1 MTLQK
6 TRRSVYDL
14 GEVGNMKRPGTV
26 VVFALVLAVSRLG
39 AADTLELEKGDT
51 LSGKLTRFADGVVH
65 FRTKMA
71 GNVII
76 PIDEVG
82 RLATDAPVVV
92 KKKDGATLEGPIT
105 LNQKQVIIAQGEKSK
120 SIPVDQVETI
130 EPAPKDTAPA
140 RSPLRRSAETGLLW
154 RSGSEDYADVFG
166 RLKLSTTLDPY
177 LFDADLFLERA
188 DADEFPRWLTASTRL
203 RVHPDR
209 LWQPAL
215 GLDFDRDT
223 DKALLS
229 RAGINFGLVRA
240 FPDLGLEAEAGLQ
253 AETARWR
260 HEPSKEDL
268 NLRLALRY
276 TRQIF
281 ENGSFTN
288 SISFSPSL
296 IVTGRLRA
304 RSESSLA
311 FPFAQRITL
320 KLNLLI
326 DYEDYPQLQD
336 LPKWRTTIGASFLWD
351 F

>member
-1 MTLQK
+1 
-6 TRRSVYDL
+6 
-14 GEVGNMKRPGTV
+14 MKGAGTV
-26 VVFALVLAVSRLG
+26 VVVALVLAMCRLG
-39 AADTLELEKGDT
+39 AADTLQLEKGDN
-51 LSGKLTRFADGVVH
+51 LSGKLIRFAEGVVH

-76 PIDEVG
+76 PIEEVG
-82 RLATDAPVVV
+82 RLATDEPVVV
-92 KKKDGATLEGPIT
+92 KKKDGATLEGPIS
-105 LNQKQVIIAQGEKSK
+105 LDQKQVIIAQGEKSR
-120 SIPVDQVETI
+120 SVPVDQVETI
-130 EPAPKDTAPA
+130 EPAPKNLAPA
-140 RSPLRRSAETGLLW
+140 GSPLHLSAETGLLW
-154 RSGSEDYADVFG
+154 RSGNEDYTDLFG
-166 RLKLSTTLDPY
+166 RLRLSTTLDPY

-203 RVHPDR
+203 RIHPDR

-215 GLDFDRDT
+215 GLDFERDT

-229 RAGINFGLVRA
+229 RAGLNFGLVRA

-260 HEPSKEDL
+260 HEPSDDGL
-268 NLRLALRY
+268 NLRVALRY

-281 ENGSFTN
+281 ENGAFTN
-288 SISFSPSL
+288 SLSFTPSL
-296 IVTGRLRA
+296 INPERLRA
-304 RSESSLA
+304 QSESSLA
-311 FPFAQRITL
+311 FPFAQRIKL

>member
-1 MTLQK
+1 
-6 TRRSVYDL
+6 
-14 GEVGNMKRPGTV
+14 MKRLGTV
-26 VVFALVLAVSRLG
+26 VVVALVLAMSRLG
-39 AADTLELEKGDT
+39 AADTLELAKGDN

-76 PIDEVG
+76 PIDEVA

-92 KKKDGATLEGPIT
+92 KKKDGATIEGVVTIAR
-105 LNQKQVIIAQGEKSK
+105 KQVLVKTPGEKPE
-120 SIPVDQVETI
+120 SISLDQVDRI
-130 EPAPKDTAPA
+130 QPADKDAAPA
-140 RSPLRRSAETGLLW
+140 KSPLHLSAETGLLW
-154 RSGSEDYADVFG
+154 RSGNEDYVDVFG
-166 RLKLSTTLDPY
+166 RLRLSTTLDPY
-177 LFDADLFLERA
+177 LFDADLFVERA
-188 DADEFPRWLTASTRL
+188 DTDEFPRWLTASTRL
-203 RVHPDR
+203 RFHPDR

-215 GLDFDRDT
+215 GLDFERDT

-229 RAGINFGLVRA
+229 RAGLNFGLVRA
-240 FPDLGLEAEAGLQ
+240 FPGLGLEAEAGLQ

-260 HEPSKEDL
+260 HQPSDEDL

-281 ENGSFTN
+281 ENGAFTN
-288 SISFSPSL
+288 SISFTPNL
-296 IVTGRLRA
+296 TNPERLRA

-336 LPKWRTTIGASFLWD
+336 LPKWRTTVGASFLWD

>member
-1 MTLQK
+1 
-6 TRRSVYDL
+6 
-14 GEVGNMKRPGTV
+14 MKRAGTV
-26 VVFALVLAVSRLG
+26 VVVALVLAMSRLG
-39 AADTLELEKGDT
+39 AADTLELEKGDN

-92 KKKDGATLEGPIT
+92 KKKDGATLEGPIS
-105 LNQKQVIIAQGEKSK
+105 LDQKQVIIAQGKKAK
-120 SIPVDQVETI
+120 SIPLDQVETI

-140 RSPLRRSAETGLLW
+140 RSPLHLSAETGLLW
-154 RSGSEDYADVFG
+154 RSGNEDYADVFG

-188 DADEFPRWLTASTRL
+188 DTDEFPRWLTASTRL
-203 RVHPDR
+203 RFHPDR

-215 GLDFDRDT
+215 GLDFERDT

-229 RAGINFGLVRA
+229 RANLNFGLVRA

-253 AETARWR
+253 AETGRWR
-260 HEPSKEDL
+260 HQPSDEDL

-288 SISFSPSL
+288 SISFTPSL
-296 IVTGRLRA
+296 TNPDQIRA

-311 FPFAQRITL
+311 FPFAQRIQL

-336 LPKWRTTIGASFLWD
+336 LPKWRTTVGASFLWD